1 MKEERRPGWGGGEKR
16 LTERSKCTW
25 ESKEGRSES
34 RGLSGRPGP
43 QEEDDLFIMEPE
55 EHEVE

>member
-1 MKEERRPGWGGGEKR
+1 MIGKAAWGWGER

-43 QEEDDLFIMEPE
+43 QEEDDLFIMGSE
-55 EHEVE
+55 EHEVG